1 MAVLEL
7 ARTVG
12 AHGFEK
18 YVAVKRIDPRWADD
32 PEFIRM
38 FLDEARL
45 AAVLD
50 HPNVVRVHDLGHD
63 EVGPFFVMD
72 YIHGENLLAVF
83 RRVGGPLPPEHVL
96 SIGVASATGLHHA
109 HTRRDFEGKPLQLIH
124 RDVSL
129 SNILVTYDGGVKLV
143 DFGIAKAMGGDG
155 TRPSIRKGKVGYMS
169 PEQCK
174 GASLDGRSD
183 VFALGIVLWEL
194 LAGRRLFH
202 DDNEFTSMNRIVNHD
217 APSLREANPALP
229 EPIADAVHRALQRRP
244 DDRFSDARE
253 MARALEDAATESGCR
268 PSADGLGAFM
278 AELFGVRAYPWEAP
292 ASEDTPVE
300 GDGTDPTRVVTPAV
314 PSPPSSARWPW
325 AAVAVSALV
334 VGALGAWG
342 ASRLRTEPTTPVAT
356 EPVERPAVE
365 RPAVETPSIAEPVLA
380 ESEPV
385 AEPDPVADLQ
395 PEPEPEPAA
404 ESEPEPEPPAR
415 VRRQP
420 RKKPR
425 KPKPKPKP
433 KPEPAPS
440 GDGKPP
446 SFDPDGLGPVRSV
459 LQ

>member
-18 YVAVKRIDPRWADD
+18 YVAVKRIDPKWADD

-63 EVGPFFVMD
+63 DVGPFFVMD
-72 YIHGENLLAVF
+72 YIHGETLLAIL
-83 RRVGGPLPPEHVL
+83 RRGSGPVPLEHAL
-96 SIGVASATGLHHA
+96 TIGIASATGLHHA
-109 HTRRDFEGKPLQLIH
+109 HTRRDFEGKPLALIH

-217 APSLREANPALP
+217 APSLREANPAVP
-229 EPIADAVHRALQRRP
+229 SPIAEAVHRALQRRP
-244 DDRFSDARE
+244 EDRFSDARE
-253 MARALEDAATESGCR
+253 MARALEDAAADVECR
-268 PSADGLGAFM
+268 PSADDLGGYM
-278 AELFGVRAYPWEAP
+278 AELFGARAYPWESP
-292 ASEDTPVE
+292 EIEGTPVE
-300 GDGTDPTRVVTPAV
+300 SDATDPTRVVTPSTPAA
-314 PSPPSSARWPW
+314 PPNRRTPW
-325 AAVAVSALV
+325 VAVAAGLV
-334 VGALGAWG
+334 VAAMVGGWM
-342 ASRLRTEPTTPVAT
+342 ASRSTE
-356 EPVERPAVE
+356 E
-365 RPAVETPSIAEPVLA
+365 ETPSQAASPNPTPAPREVEPEAIVEAEPKVLA

-385 AEPDPVADLQ
+385 PEPAV
-395 PEPEPEPAA
+395 EPEPEPVVAA
-404 ESEPEPEPPAR
+404 DPEPTPAPD
-415 VRRQP
+415 VPKAAPRR
-420 RKKPR
+420 KGPR
-425 KPKPKPKP
+425 KPPKPKTKPATEP
-433 KPEPAPS
+433 KTDE
-440 GDGKPP
+440 KPP
-446 SFDPDGLGPVRSV
+446 AFDPDGLGPVRSV
-459 LQ
+459 LK